1 MSEKKCKIYTFPN
14 KFRVIYQ
21 HLNQSLP
28 ITSIQVF
35 CKVGSILETEKVRG
49 ISHFVEHM
57 CFKGTKKM
65 VHLNEVFENYDEIG
79 AYINAYTEKEFT
91 CYTLKCS
98 DTYVE
103 NSTHILADMM
113 LNSTIPK
120 KEFLK
125 EQKVVVEENIRNIN
139 DDEWFFFD
147 KLNAIFYDGSSFAYP
162 IDSIDYHPN
171 DTTLKYEHVR
181 EWYKYFYHPENMVF
195 SISTN
200 IPFSKII
207 RVLKTSFFVTNTTI
221 KKRCKSESESESDIA
236 LQFPDL
242 NLLPIQKHHSKRIRV
257 ELFKKKG
264 LSTNFIGVGFR
275 TCNNKN
281 KDKYLLILLKHVLNE
296 LSGRLFLLLREKHG
310 LTYRSSCIVEHKEHT
325 GFFLIQAETDPHK
338 TIYDDITTTTKKKGK
353 PDGVLPI
360 IIDLIRNLREKGITQ
375 EELNRFKGNV
385 KGKYL
390 MDLENIDNV
399 TSYNGIEYI
408 LSPND
413 AVFQKDFVEYND
425 IYKQHIHNITL
436 AQIREVINTYF
447 VAENMIVY
455 IMGKEPSHTYD
466 HDYIQE
472 LVEKHFF

>member
-1 MSEKKCKIYTFPN
+1 MSSKIYTFPN
-14 KFRVIYQ
+14 NFRVIYQ
-21 HLNQSLP
+21 PLKQSLP

-98 DTYVE
+98 DIYVE

-120 KEFLK
+120 KEFIK
-125 EQKVVVEENIRNIN
+125 EQKVVVEENIRNVN
-139 DDEWFFFD
+139 DNEWFFFD
-147 KLNAIFYDGSSFAYP
+147 KLNAIFYNGSSFAYP
-162 IDSIDYHPN
+162 IDSIEYHPN
-171 DTTLKYEHVR
+171 DTTLKYEHVQ

-207 RVLKTSFFVTNTTI
+207 RILKTSFFVSNI
-221 KKRCKSESESESDIA
+221 SKKSISNIA
-236 LQFPDL
+236 LQSPNL
-242 NLLPIQKHHSKRIRV
+242 SLLPIQQTQSPKKIRV

-264 LSTNFIGVGFR
+264 MSTNFIGVGFR

-281 KDKYLLILLKHVLNE
+281 NDKYTLNLLKHVLNE

-310 LTYRSSCIVEHKEHT
+310 LTYRSSCIVEYKEHT
-325 GFFLIQAETDPHK
+325 GFFLIHAETDPHK
-338 TIYDDITTTTKKKGK
+338 TIYDDPTTKKNGKSGK

-375 EELNRFKGNV
+375 EELNRFKGNI

-399 TSYNGIEYI
+399 TGYNGIEYI

-413 AVFQKDFVEYND
+413 TSFQTDFVEYND
-425 IYKQHIHNITL
+425 IYKKHIHNITL
-436 AQIREVINTYF
+436 EQIQEVIRKYF
-447 VAENMIVY
+447 VVENMIVY
-455 IMGKEPSHTYD
+455 ILGKEPSHNYN

-472 LVEKHFF
+472 LVEKHYFGKTS